1 MSKISVD
8 IDLVSALADLMDEKG
23 LNEIELGH
31 GEQSLR
37 LSRGIGGAVAAP
49 IAVPAPIPTAVPAP
63 AAAPAPAPALATDAG
78 SSAAAGHPGDV
89 PSPMVGTAYLSPQP
103 GADSFISVGDQV
115 SEGQT
120 LLIIEAMKVMNP
132 IPAPKSGKVVAIY
145 VGDSDPVEFGQALVA
160 IE

>member
-1 MSKISVD
+1 MAKISVD
-8 IDLVSALADLMDEKG
+8 LDLVSALADLMDEKN

-37 LSRGIGGAVAAP
+37 LSRGGTVIAAPAPIAAP
-49 IAVPAPIPTAVPAP
+49 IAAPVAPSAVLANEGVTASP
-63 AAAPAPAPALATDAG
+63 AG
-78 SSAAAGHPGDV
+78 SSGASGHPGDV

-103 GADSFISVGDQV
+103 GAASFISVGEQV